1 MTNRILA
8 QQPDDSRPARSGEA
22 GRRAGSVR
30 ERLINDENSR
40 WWTLGAMCFA
50 LFMIM
55 LDNTVVN
62 VALPSIQRDL
72 HASLSALEWTVNA
85 YTLTFAVL
93 LVTGGRLG
101 DIFGRRRM
109 FLFGVV
115 VFGISSAAIGFA
127 PTDTMLV
134 AFRAVQGIGA
144 AFMMP
149 ATLSI
154 ITQAFPAHQRG
165 TAIGTWA
172 GVSALALAIG
182 PVLGGFLTEQVSWRA
197 IFFINPPIA
206 IIAIAVTLFAARES
220 RDETV
225 SRKVDFPGIASI
237 TIGLTALVLALV
249 QGNAWHWGSARI
261 ISLFAI
267 AALSLVTFVIA
278 ELRGP
283 APMIDFSF
291 FRSRTF
297 VGANLVAF
305 VVSFAMLAQF
315 FFLALYMQNI
325 LHYSPLQTGL
335 RFLPATLVIIVMG
348 PLAGRLTD
356 RIGPRPLMVSGL
368 LVVATALF
376 IQSRLTVHTGYGLL
390 LPGFVLM
397 GLGMGLTMSP
407 MSTAAMNAVD
417 RTKAGVASGV
427 LSMNRMVGGT
437 FGVAVTGALL
447 TVIGTSQINQG
458 LPHLPAA
465 ARSGLANALGAGAVP
480 GGHVSAHV
488 VSVVR
493 DSFITALGVGLT
505 IGAAV
510 TLVGAIVAL
519 VLIESKPG
527 TEPVAAPAA
536 EQLAIDE
543 GAGEPQPEL
552 SLV

>member
-1 MTNRILA
+1 MPTRPDLIALTERILA
-8 QQPDDSRPARSGEA
+8 QRH
-22 GRRAGSVR
+22 
-30 ERLINDENSR
+30 RLITDENRR

-72 HASLSALEWTVNA
+72 HATLSSLEWTVNA

-109 FLFGVV
+109 FIFGVM
-115 VFGISSAAIGFA
+115 VFGLASLAIGFA
-127 PTDTMLV
+127 PNDGALV

-154 ITQAFPAHQRG
+154 ITQAFPPHERG

-182 PVLGGFLTEQVSWRA
+182 PVVGGFLTEQVSWRA

-206 IIAIAVTLFAARES
+206 LIAIAVTLFAASES

-225 SRKVDFPGIASI
+225 SRRVDIPGIVAL

-249 QGNAWHWGSARI
+249 EGNSWHWGSGGEV
-261 ISLFAI
+261 SLLVV
-267 AALSLVTFVIA
+267 AAVGLVAFVMI
-278 ELRGP
+278 ELRSS
-283 APMIDFSF
+283 APMIEFGF

-297 VGANLVAF
+297 LGTNLVAF
-305 VVSFAMLAQF
+305 IVSFAMLAQF

-325 LHYSPLQTGL
+325 LHYTPLQTGL
-335 RFLPATLVIIVMG
+335 RFLPSTLVIIVMG

-356 RIGPRPLMVSGL
+356 RVGARIPMVLGL
-368 LVVATALF
+368 LLVAVALF
-376 IQSRLTVHTGYGLL
+376 IQSRLTIHSGYGLL

-417 RTKAGVASGV
+417 RTKAGVASGL
-427 LSMNRMVGGT
+427 LSMSRMVGGT
-437 FGVAVTGALL
+437 FGVAVIGALL
-447 TVIGTSQINQG
+447 TAIGKSKIDQG
-458 LPHLPAA
+458 LPHAPAA
-465 ARSGLANALGAGAVP
+465 TRSALANTLGAGGAP
-480 GGHVSAHV
+480 GGHAPPHV
-488 VSVVR
+488 VTVAHDAFVS
-493 DSFITALGVGLT
+493 ALGVGLT
-505 IGAAV
+505 IGAGV
-510 TLVGAIVAL
+510 TLAGALIAL
-519 VLIESKPG
+519 TLIRR
-527 TEPVAAPAA
+527 APASQPVPEQEPAAATFGVQPAPDA
-536 EQLAIDE
+536 E
-543 GAGEPQPEL
+543 PSP
-552 SLV
+552 V